1 MQFKLDKAL
10 KELERFN
17 EMTKEYTSNH
27 WTEDEW
33 NELNEACVDMYVAVY
48 ELIECIQNLQE
59 YMLKNL

>member
-1 MQFKLDKAL
+1 MQLKLEKAL

-17 EMTKEYTSNH
+17 EMTQEYTNSH
-27 WTEDEW
+27 WMEDDW
-33 NELNEACVDMYVAVY
+33 NTLNEASVDMYVAVY